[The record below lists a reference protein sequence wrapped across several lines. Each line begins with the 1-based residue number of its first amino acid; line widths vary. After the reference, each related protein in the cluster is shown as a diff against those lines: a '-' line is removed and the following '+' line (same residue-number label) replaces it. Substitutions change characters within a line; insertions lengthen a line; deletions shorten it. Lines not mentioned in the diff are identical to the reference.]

1 MIDLL
6 QYYGAASG
14 VIAAFMIALNLGERW
29 TGIAFVIFVTSSLS
43 LIAWGFLQRD
53 SGGIAMQNIA
63 LLFIN
68 AFGVYQHLLRKR
80 KPAQPE

>member
-1 MIDLL
+1 MLDLL

-14 VIAAFMIALNLGERW
+14 VIAAFIIALKLGNRW
-29 TGIAFVIFVTSSLS
+29 TGFAFLIFVSSSIS

-63 LLFIN
+63 LLLIN
-68 AFGVYQHLLRKR
+68 AFGVYQHLLKDEP
-80 KPAQPE
+80 PAS